1 MKKNALLALVLCLA
15 FVMSMSLAGCGDK
28 SETGDSGELDPYKI
42 YNDAAAK
49 MKDKKDMQARVD
61 IDMKIGI
68 RGETVDTKS
77 SMDIEQVTKSEK
89 EVEMACKMNM
99 TSEQEDL
106 DMDMSMWYKDGWM
119 YIEAAGTKTKQ
130 KVDVEDAA
138 SKMSV
143 NLGTEKMT
151 KDLAD
156 KATAVKDG
164 DVTNIEFRIRG
175 EKVQDLMSKMMKS
188 GDSSVTDVFQALG
201 DVKTGDMTLSAV
213 VDEEGYMTDVKMSE
227 DMSISTN
234 GTEGKTDFE
243 MTMSDI
249 KIDQGL
255 VIDFPSFDDYTE
267 ASV

>member
-1 MKKNALLALVLCLA
+1 MKKKALLVLGLCLALVL
-15 FVMSMSLAGCGDK
+15 SMSLAGCGDK

-49 MKDKKDMQARVD
+49 MKDMKDMQAKVD
-61 IDMKIGI
+61 MDMKIGAQ
-68 RGETVDTKS
+68 GQTVDMNIG
-77 SMDIEQVTKSEK
+77 MDMKEVIKSEE
-89 EVEMACKMNM
+89 EVEMASTLTM
-99 TSEQEDL
+99 TSEHEDM

-164 DVTNIEFRIRG
+164 DVTNIEFKIKG

-213 VDEEGYMTDVKMSE
+213 VDEEGYMTDVKMSG
-227 DMSISTN
+227 DVSISTN